1 MNESVLGKAQDRID
15 GRLKVTGRASYS
27 ADPIIENI
35 AYGYLI
41 QSTIARGRIRSI
53 DVTAAE
59 GSPGVLAIFTPFN
72 SLKLYDPVGRQEGGN
87 PGELIPP
94 LQSNEVLYY
103 GQTIGLVVAESFE
116 EARDAARLIGVEYEK
131 RPPVLGLEANLDKA
145 YAPDRIQDEGST
157 VAILASGVPGID
169 DALAKSEA
177 RIEARYTQP
186 VQHHNPMEPHA
197 TIASWDGD
205 RLTLY
210 DTTQYLDGHRRSIAS
225 ALGIDEDKVRVL
237 CPFVGG
243 AFGCKGSMWMH
254 SPLTAAAART
264 LNRPVKT
271 VLARDQMY
279 TSVGHRPALIQT
291 VSLGAS
297 QDGTLQAVKHDV
309 LSTVSASRVFIES
322 AAHRTSR
329 VLYKSPNIQVSQK
342 LVPLDVAPPTF
353 MRAPGV
359 APGMYALECAMDE
372 LAVKLRM
379 DPIALRMKSYAEIFP
394 GRNVPWSS
402 KHLKEC
408 YEVGAEK
415 FGWSQRNPV
424 PRSNRTGDWLNGHG
438 IATALYPAHRSR
450 AAAKVRLQADG
461 SAVVSSATH
470 DLGTGMYTVMAMV
483 GADSLGLPVERVHA
497 QLGDSALP
505 PAPASGG
512 SQTTASVT
520 PAIRAAADSV
530 KKKLILTAVKEKQ
543 SPFYGMKPEELL
555 YEGGRIVGNGK
566 SADFGDLLSG
576 LGRGAVEATESAQ
589 AGEEEQKYAFHSFG
603 AQFCEVRVN
612 EWTGETR
619 VSRFTSVID
628 IGKVV
633 SLKTARS
640 QVMGGV
646 IFGLG
651 MALLESTHFDEQ
663 TGRVANANIADYL
676 LATNSDAPFI
686 DVRFIDKPDT
696 IFNSIGARGVGEIG
710 ITGVAA
716 AVANAI
722 FNATGKRVRDL
733 PITPEKILSPDAS
746 EQEKISVIGI

>member
-1 MNESVLGKAQDRID
+1 MSESVIGKAQERID
-15 GRLKVTGRASYS
+15 GRLKVTGRAMYS
-27 ADPIIENI
+27 ADPAIENL
-35 AYGYLI
+35 AYGYLV
-41 QSTIARGRIRSI
+41 QSTTSRGHIRSM
-53 DVTAAE
+53 DVAAAA

-72 SLKLYDPVGRQEGGN
+72 PLKLYDPVDRPEGGN
-87 PGELIPP
+87 PGELVPP
-94 LQSNEVLYY
+94 LQSKEILYY
-103 GQTIGLVVAESFE
+103 GQAIGLVVAESFE
-116 EARDAARLIGVEYEK
+116 EARDATRIISVEYEK
-131 RPPVLGLEANLDKA
+131 QVSVLGLEANLDKA
-145 YAPDRIQDEGST
+145 YAPERVWNEGPT

-169 DALAKSEA
+169 DALAKSDV

-186 VQHHNPMEPHA
+186 VEHHNPMEPHA
-197 TIASWDGD
+197 TIALWDGD
-205 RLTLY
+205 RLTIY
-210 DTTQYLDGHRRSIAS
+210 DTTQYLIGNRRSVAS

-254 SPLTAAAART
+254 SPLTAAAARA
-264 LNRPVKT
+264 LNRPIKT

-279 TSVGHRPALIQT
+279 TSVGHRPAVIQT
-291 VSLGAS
+291 VALGAA

-309 LSTVSASRVFIES
+309 LSTVAASREFIES

-329 VLYKSPNIQVSQK
+329 FLYKAPNIQVSQK
-342 LVPLDVAPPTF
+342 LVPLDAAPPTF

-359 APGMYALECAMDE
+359 ATGMYALECAMDE

-379 DPIALRMKSYAEIFP
+379 DPIELRMKNYAEIYP
-394 GRNVPWSS
+394 GPNVPWSS

-408 YEVGAEK
+408 YELGAGK
-415 FGWSQRNPV
+415 FGWSQRSLV
-424 PRSNRTGDWLNGHG
+424 PGSNRSGEWLVGHG
-438 IATALYPAHRSR
+438 MATALYPAHRSR
-450 AAAKVRLQADG
+450 ATAKVRLQADG
-461 SAVVSSATH
+461 SALVSSATH
-470 DLGTGMYTVMAMV
+470 DLGTGMYTVMVIV
-483 GADSLGLPVERVHA
+483 GADSLGLPIERVRA

-512 SQTTASVT
+512 SQTTGSVG

-530 KKKLILTAVKEKQ
+530 KKKLIQFAVKERQ
-543 SPFYGMKPEELL
+543 SPFHGMEPEQVS
-555 YEGGRIVGNGK
+555 YEGGKLTGNGK
-566 SADFGDLLSG
+566 SADFADLLG
-576 LGRGAVEATESAQ
+576 NLGRGAVEATETAQ
-589 AGEEEQKYAFHSFG
+589 AEEEEKKYAFHSFG
-603 AQFCEVRVN
+603 AQFCEIRVN
-612 EWTGETR
+612 DETGEAR

-663 TGRVANANIADYL
+663 TGRVANANFADYL
-676 LATNSDAPFI
+676 VATNADVPPI
-686 DVRFIDKPDT
+686 DVHFVDKPDT

-716 AVANAI
+716 CVANAV

-733 PITPEKILSPDAS
+733 PITPEKILWPDTG
-746 EQEKISVIGI
+746 EQGKISVTGI